1 MSNCTIAAN
10 QGMYG
15 FGIRLSFYI
24 QWVTIIAA
32 DYVFTPTRDFH
43 IVLAVALLVGAL
55 WTAAA
60 AAGMSLRGGDRKKRK
75 ARRKWR
81 RAMRKSCLKDNASI
95 IHFIRTMLHLV
106 VVAVMVTGVELVIR
120 WNHIIDAY
128 SLTTSAQLFP
138 LLLSICLALWV
149 IWHRLK
155 QSEDDGDADT
165 CTTCSLDNGHRR
177 RGNGWPAPGHV
188 PRDWIVDNV

>member
-1 MSNCTIAAN
+1 MDCCGCSGYVSTRRRSQEEESEEEVAEGNEVSTCS
-10 QGMYG
+10 
-15 FGIRLSFYI
+15 LS
-24 QWVTIIAA
+24 
-32 DYVFTPTRDFH
+32 VFR
-43 IVLAVALLVGAL
+43 IVLTELP
-55 WTAAA
+55 
-60 AAGMSLRGGDRKKRK
+60 
-75 ARRKWR
+75 
-81 RAMRKSCLKDNASI
+81 RKSCLKDNASI
-95 IHFIRTMLHLV
+95 IHFIRTMLHQV

-155 QSEDDGDADT
+155 QSEDDGDTDT
-165 CTTCSLDNGHRR
+165 CTTCSLDSGHRR